1 METQR
6 KMRESLEQMERSG
19 APVHG
24 MPCSEAVA
32 RLRAAIELRER
43 ILRENAEH
51 ADRGPPRVPGV
62 GGGG

>member
-6 KMRESLEQMERSG
+6 KMRESLAEMERSG

-24 MPCSEAVA
+24 MPCSEACA
-32 RLRAAIELRER
+32 RLREAIGLRER

-51 ADRGPPRVPGV
+51 ADRGPPRVPD
-62 GGGG
+62 GGGGR